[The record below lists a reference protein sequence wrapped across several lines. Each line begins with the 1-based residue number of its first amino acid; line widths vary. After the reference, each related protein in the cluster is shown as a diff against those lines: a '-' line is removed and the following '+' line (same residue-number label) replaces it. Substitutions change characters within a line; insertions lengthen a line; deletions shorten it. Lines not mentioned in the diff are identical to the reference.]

1 MQQKLPNRGNC
12 TGCAACYN
20 SCTHGAI
27 IMQEDEDG
35 FLLPK
40 IDEVKCVN
48 CGLCEKKCPVLHI
61 PEHEETPKKIYAA
74 YNLNKEQHQKSASGG
89 LFSAFA
95 NYFYQLQDGVVCAS
109 CFDKSLKLGFIL
121 STDKH
126 DLEKLRGSK
135 YVQSEPGLIYKGIR
149 KLLLEGKNV
158 FFLGTPCQVA
168 ALRSFLGREYP
179 NLFTIDL
186 VCHGVPSPKLF
197 ASYLNSVDIT
207 TTQDYDNYYFRNQT
221 NSVYYTSTART
232 ADNKIKKI
240 PYNKHSYICA
250 YLKGWIHRESCY
262 NCHFT
267 GAGEH
272 RQGDCTI
279 CDFWG
284 ILSGKIPFGGDKSM
298 GVSMV
303 MTNTEKGKAMFDRIK
318 DQLYY
323 EEMSFEDALVDNHN
337 LISPDARPKERDYI
351 YNELLALSPAEFMK
365 KYGCRLYVPTS
376 IWKRIVNKLKRVL
389 LKNKRVHF

>member
-1 MQQKLPNRGNC
+1 MQQNLPNREDC

-27 IMQEDEDG
+27 TMQENIEG
-35 FLLPK
+35 FLLPQ
-40 IDEVKCVN
+40 IDENKCVN
-48 CGLCEKKCPVLHI
+48 CGLCVKRCPVLHV
-61 PEHEETPKKIYAA
+61 PKFEESPKKIYAA

-89 LFSAFA
+89 MFSAFA
-95 NYFYQLQDGVVCAS
+95 NYFYQLENGVVCAS
-109 CFDKSLKLGFIL
+109 SFDKSLNLKFRL
-121 STDKH
+121 STDKNE
-126 DLEKLRGSK
+126 LKKLRGSK
-135 YVQSEPGLIYKGIR
+135 YVQSEPGLIYKEIR
-149 KLLLEGKNV
+149 KLLIDGKDV

-168 ALRSFLGREYP
+168 GLRSFLGKEHP

-197 ASYLNSVDIT
+197 ASYLESVGIT
-207 TTQDYDNYYFRNQT
+207 TKQEYDNYYFRNQN
-221 NSVYYTSTART
+221 NSVYFTNTVRT
-232 ADNKIKKI
+232 IDNKVQKI
-240 PYNKHSYICA
+240 PYNQHSYICA
-250 YLKGWIHRESCY
+250 YLKGWIHRECCY

-284 ILSGKIPFGGDKSM
+284 ILSGKKPFGGDVSM

-318 DQLYY
+318 NQLYF
-323 EEMSFEDALVDNHN
+323 EEKTFEDAVIDNHN
-337 LISPDARPKERDYI
+337 LIRPDVRPKERDFM
-351 YNELLALSPAEFMK
+351 YNELLTLSPMEFMK
-365 KYGCRLYVPTS
+365 KYDCRLYAPVPN
-376 IWKRIVNKLKRVL
+376 WRRIINKAKSVL
-389 LKNKRVHF
+389 LKK